1 MPALF
6 RRENTVTT
14 KFISRRAAL
23 AGVTALVPVAP
34 ASSLPAASCVDPF
47 LVALAEYR
55 KLDAEWD
62 VALKRGDNGGEQ
74 GTKVWAARLAAV
86 KTTPTT
92 DEGWAALLE
101 FLAADPYGPY
111 PDGSQYP
118 LCARAGECGEWQDA
132 ICGALQSAAGMFH
145 SRT

>member
-1 MPALF
+1 MKKTL
-6 RRENTVTT
+6 
-14 KFISRRAAL
+14 SRRAAL
-23 AGVTALVPVAP
+23 AGVAALVPVAS
-34 ASSLPAASCVDPF
+34 ASALPAASCVDPF
-47 LVALAEYR
+47 LAALAEYR

-62 VALKRGDNGGEQ
+62 VALKRGDDNGEQ

-92 DEGWAALLE
+92 GEGWAVLVE

-111 PDGSQYP
+111 PDGSRYP

-132 ICGALQSAAGMFH
+132 ICGALQSAATMFR
-145 SRT
+145 SRP